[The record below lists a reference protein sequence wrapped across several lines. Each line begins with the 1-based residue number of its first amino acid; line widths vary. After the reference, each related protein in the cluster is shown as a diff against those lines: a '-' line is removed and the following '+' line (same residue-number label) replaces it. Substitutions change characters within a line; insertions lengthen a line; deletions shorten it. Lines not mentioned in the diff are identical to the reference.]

1 MKKKK
6 ILSVILAG
14 ILSFGLISCGN
25 SKEDSSGSDSGGKK
39 EIVFWSVFTGAD
51 GENMTRMIDEYNK
64 TNPEY
69 KVKHMPIE
77 ADDLYT
83 KIPTVVGSGKDVPDV
98 TIVHAERI
106 ALFAEQNLLQP
117 LSKYIEASG
126 VVKESNYVENAWQ
139 IGSINDEQ
147 YSIPLDVHSFATY
160 YNKDLLAKYGPN
172 VLDDGIIT
180 LDEVKEVGKKSAADN
195 IPALGLTWMRV
206 QYLSYLA
213 QLNGDI
219 SKDGKEVNLDS
230 PEAKKI
236 FAELNGLVNDKIAT
250 QDGDDPG
257 QLFRAGQLVFWP
269 EGIWMQNSLK
279 GIDVNWGLTHMV
291 TMDQNN
297 PKDWSSS
304 HQFVMLKNDK
314 MTDEKAKGVM
324 DFVNWIG
331 ENSLEW
337 AKAGQV
343 PANYAIR
350 ENEEFKAMPQAFV
363 LEDANKLKI
372 YDYKYY
378 GNVVEAL
385 DKVVFEAA
393 FGRMTP
399 EDAAAAMQ
407 KEASEKIQMAQ

>member
-1 MKKKK
+1 
-6 ILSVILAG
+6 
-14 ILSFGLISCGN
+14 
-25 SKEDSSGSDSGGKK
+25 
-39 EIVFWSVFTGAD
+39 
-51 GENMTRMIDEYNK
+51 
-64 TNPEY
+64 
-69 KVKHMPIE
+69 
-77 ADDLYT
+77 
-83 KIPTVVGSGKDVPDV
+83 
-98 TIVHAERI
+98 
-106 ALFAEQNLLQP
+106 
-117 LSKYIEASG
+117 
-126 VVKESNYVENAWQ
+126 
-139 IGSINDEQ
+139 
-147 YSIPLDVHSFATY
+147 
-160 YNKDLLAKYGPN
+160 
-172 VLDDGIIT
+172 
-180 LDEVKEVGKKSAADN
+180 
-195 IPALGLTWMRV
+195 MRV